1 MPSPVFPVQIDTK
14 ADALTATDPKLP
26 EHEAIYKKIR
36 NMILFGAV
44 LPGQPVTI
52 LGLKDAVGA
61 GVTPVREAIR
71 RLTAEGALE
80 TLGNRRICVPKVSP
94 ERVDEIYFARFAIEP
109 KMVELASERITD
121 RNISELA
128 AIDDVVNT
136 AIAAGDVEGYLES
149 NFRFHFRLY
158 DFAETPILRKIAISL
173 WLQVGPSLRV
183 VSGRYGTSTLPDKHS
198 EALAA
203 LRKREPVAA
212 ARAIEEDIRQGLDLT
227 RQSLGV

>member
-1 MPSPVFPVQIDTK
+1 LNAS
-14 ADALTATDPKLP
+14 DPKLP

-44 LPGQPVTI
+44 LPGQPLTI
-52 LGLKDAVGA
+52 LGLKDTVGA

-80 TLGNRRICVPKVSP
+80 TLGNRRICVPNISAK
-94 ERVDEIYFARFAIEP
+94 RVDEIYFARFAIEP
-109 KMVELASERITD
+109 KMVELAAEHITD
-121 RNISELA
+121 AQISELQA
-128 AIDDVVNT
+128 LDNIVDSAIRL
-136 AIAAGDVEGYLES
+136 GDVEGYLES
-149 NFRFHFRLY
+149 NYRFHFRLY
-158 DFAETPILRKIAISL
+158 DIAQTPILRKIAISL

-183 VSGRYGTSTLPDKHS
+183 VCGRFGTSNLPDKHS

>member
-1 MPSPVFPVQIDTK
+1 MNAS
-14 ADALTATDPKLP
+14 DPKLP

-44 LPGQPVTI
+44 LPGQPLTI
-52 LGLKDAVGA
+52 LGLKDTVGA

-80 TLGNRRICVPKVSP
+80 TLGNRRICVPNISAK
-94 ERVDEIYFARFAIEP
+94 RVDEIYFARFAIEP
-109 KMVELASERITD
+109 KMVELAAEHITD
-121 RNISELA
+121 AQISELQA
-128 AIDDVVNT
+128 LDNIVDSAIRL
-136 AIAAGDVEGYLES
+136 GDVEGYLES
-149 NFRFHFRLY
+149 NYRFHFRLY
-158 DFAETPILRKIAISL
+158 DIAQTPILRKIAISL

-183 VSGRYGTSTLPDKHS
+183 VCGRFGTSNLPDKHS